1 MKKLQLVCITIMLAG
16 CSAMSGLSALKA
28 INPMTSPSGMDINAQ
43 VGKENTS
50 IKTRG
55 LVNSR
60 SDTDVDNNFKAYKI
74 YQSTSN
80 KDSPWLIIAF
90 GLMCG
95 FFVMHIFNYLKSR
108 KLKHEKR
115 EVLNEIRYECNRVDE
130 SIA

>member
-1 MKKLQLVCITIMLAG
+1 MLSG
-16 CSAMSGLSALKA
+16 CSVMSGLAALKA
-28 INPMTSPSGMDINAQ
+28 INPMASPTGMDINAQ

-55 LVNSR
+55 LINSR
-60 SDTDVDNNFKAYKI
+60 SDNDVDNNFKAYKI

-95 FFVMHIFNYLKSR
+95 FFVMHVFNYVKSR

-115 EVLNEIRYECNRVDE
+115 EVLNELRYECTRVAK